1 MTTKILLALLAIPAF
16 AVAGIQDDAHDDAK
30 FFFDN
35 VPVTNEGAMEAYIA
49 GCMHVRGYVT
59 MKDQN
64 EYGAGFSAELHYL
77 IQISKNQRQ
86 QQ

>member
-1 MTTKILLALLAIPAF
+1 MTTKILLALLAIPVF

-35 VPVTNEGAMEAYIA
+35 VPATNEGAMEAYVA

-64 EYGAGFSAELHYL
+64 EYAAGFSAELHYL
-77 IQISKNQRQ
+77 LQTPRNEQ